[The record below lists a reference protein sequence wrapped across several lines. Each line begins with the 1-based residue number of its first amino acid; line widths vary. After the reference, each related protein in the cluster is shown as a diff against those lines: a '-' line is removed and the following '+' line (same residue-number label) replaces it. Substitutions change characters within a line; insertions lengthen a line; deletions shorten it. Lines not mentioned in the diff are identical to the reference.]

1 MGLDAAIY
9 NDDEEEEEI
18 ASVCLGNVSMIGY
31 LRDAISVT
39 VPDASVLIHKVL
51 YSGSHGGDSL
61 SREEVRLAKLE
72 LEKVATQLPRDVDV
86 QDFISAFGNLM
97 DVALVRNRP
106 ITF

>member
-9 NDDEEEEEI
+9 NEEEEEEI
-18 ASVCLGNVSMIGY
+18 ASVYLGNVSMIGY
-31 LRDAISVT
+31 LRNAISVA

-51 YSGSHGGDSL
+51 CSGSHCGDSL

-72 LEKVATQLPRDVDV
+72 LEKVAAQLPKDGDV
-86 QDFISAFGNLM
+86 QDFVSAFGNIIE
-97 DVALVRNRP
+97 VALGHDRP